1 MSTQFCDRYR
11 ERNVSSPRELLAL
24 RNTPVD
30 LKKWEPVSFGQTPSS
45 KIAAL
50 ARQGYV
56 IVEYTSDLLRRAS
69 RRYRSGALSNSRPSA
84 GTVFR
89 SHV

>member
-11 ERNVSSPRELLAL
+11 ERNVSNPRELLAL

-45 KIAAL
+45 KMTTL
-50 ARQGYV
+50 AKQGYV
-56 IVEYTSDLLRRAS
+56 IVEYTSDLLKRAA
-69 RRYRSGALSNSRPSA
+69 RRYRNGAVSNSRANASA
-84 GTVFR
+84 VFR
-89 SHV
+89 SHS